1 MHKTPV
7 TKHAKTCA
15 IAIGTLTCTFAFA
28 GPVQDNHGLTDLI
41 DRLGAGN
48 EPTGAGV
55 EVAQVEAET
64 ANGYA
69 PDPDDPE
76 FAGKTF
82 TLMNGTSGASNH
94 ATNVAK
100 RMYGTGNSRIA
111 PGTDSI
117 YVYTAEGWAQSSF
130 LNVGSGGNPAS
141 PPGNVALF
149 NNSWIGSFGSVSLDS
164 QAVRRADWSID
175 ASNAMM
181 LNGVANS
188 GEHSPLMSFGFN
200 CVSVGTAVGDH
211 IGGVIP
217 AGYDTAGCQIPL
229 IVAVQGT
236 TSNATGIVSGV
247 TSMIIETAETHP
259 NTTGNYFA
267 TLSETIKAALLTGG
281 KHEAAWSNNTEI
293 SGLNRGRTIQPID
306 SMLGVGTVNI
316 DNSWQVMSG
325 GQHASSTSIGGLI
338 PAPHAGWDTGI
349 IANNQSKYVL
359 FDVET
364 PADEVSVV
372 LTWNQTVNSGFGSYS
387 LVDLDLQL
395 WGFDGSSLVDITGD
409 AGLSVFSDGNVVS
422 ESAVDN
428 VEHLYIKNLAIGQ
441 YILEVARSNSSG
453 SSKVFSVGWLLPESD
468 AVPGDV
474 NGDGL
479 INVEDLLMMLAAWGP
494 CSGGCP
500 EDINGDGVVD
510 VSDLLQLLSYW

>member
-1 MHKTPV
+1 MLK
-7 TKHAKTCA
+7 KHIKKCA
-15 IAIGTLTCTFAFA
+15 IVVTSLAYNIAFA

-64 ANGYA
+64 TSGYA
-69 PDPDDPE
+69 PDTNHAE
-76 FAGKTF
+76 FSGKSF
-82 TLMNGTSGASNH
+82 TLMNGTSGISNH

-100 RMYGTGNSRIA
+100 RMYGTGNTGVA
-111 PGTDSI
+111 PGIDSI
-117 YVYTAEGWAQSSF
+117 FVYSASGWAQTSF
-130 LNVGSGGNPAS
+130 LNVGTGGNPAT

-149 NNSWIGSFGSVSLDS
+149 NNSWIGSFGSVAVDS
-164 QAVRRADWSID
+164 EAVRRADWSID
-175 ASNAMM
+175 SSNAMM

-188 GEHSPLMSFGFN
+188 GEHLPLMSFGFN
-200 CVSVGTAVGDH
+200 CVSVGTAGGDH

-217 AGYDTAGCQIPL
+217 SGYDTSGCQIPL

-259 NTTGNYFA
+259 NTSGNYFS

-281 KHEAAWSNNTEI
+281 KHEAAWTNNAEI
-293 SGLNRGRTIQPID
+293 TGPNRGRTSQPID
-306 SMLGVGTVNI
+306 AMFGVGTANI
-316 DNSWQVMSG
+316 DRSWQVMSG
-325 GQHASSTSIGGLI
+325 GQHASSTSTSGLI
-338 PAPHAGWDTGI
+338 SAPHAGWETAI
-349 IANNQSKYVL
+349 VTNNQSKYIL
-359 FDVET
+359 FDVAT
-364 PADEVSVV
+364 PADEVSVA
-372 LTWNQTVNSGFGSYS
+372 LTWNQTVNSGFASYS
-387 LVDLDLQL
+387 EVNVDLRL

-409 AGLSVFSDGNVVS
+409 AGTGIFSGGNVVS

-428 VEHLYIKNLAIGQ
+428 VEHLYIVNLAIGQ
-441 YILEVARSNSSG
+441 YVLEVNRSNSSG
-453 SSKVFSVGWLLPESD
+453 NSKVFSVGWLFPEPT
-468 AVPGDV
+468 AIPGDV

-479 INVEDLLMMLAAWGP
+479 LNVEDLLMMLSAWGS
-494 CSGGCP
+494 CSGDCS
-500 EDINGDGVVD
+500 EDITGDGVVD